1 MKTIRIAAG
10 ALAALLCSVAAA
22 WGEPPR
28 IEARFEPDSIEVG
41 DMFDYVIDIDK
52 DLVQSLGLPDFES
65 QQGEE
70 SAFELVEEF
79 ATDTLLVDGRHLR
92 LRKRYRLAA
101 FDTGQ
106 VDLLPAITYYDKN
119 IDGDTIYA
127 PDTITL
133 HIASYEDLDT
143 LLFLRADTATMSV
156 KVDST
161 LVMDKLRRTGVE
173 RQKQM
178 PFRFREIQ
186 DYVIYGVIAL
196 VLLALAVWLGI
207 VLWRRYGR
215 KIGRVLKP
223 LPPLPPHVVANKAL
237 EELHNRKLWQNGKYK
252 LYYTSLTTIL
262 RQYIVSRFGVSALE
276 MTSDEILAALAGAE
290 DIPAKSMMEL
300 SAVLRQ
306 ADMVKFA
313 KAEPDAE
320 QNEQN
325 YLRAYYFVEET
336 KRVEQTSVEGK
347 QDITIETKIDD

>member
-10 ALAALLCSVAAA
+10 ALSALLCSVAAA

-52 DLVQSLGLPDFES
+52 DLVQSLGLPDFGS

-79 ATDTLLVDGRHLR
+79 AADTLLVDGRHLR

-101 FDTGQ
+101 FDTGE

-186 DYVIYGVIAL
+186 DYVIYGAIAL
-196 VLLALAVWLGI
+196 VLLALTVWLGI

-237 EELHNRKLWQNGKYK
+237 EELHNRK
-252 LYYTSLTTIL
+252 
-262 RQYIVSRFGVSALE
+262 
-276 MTSDEILAALAGAE
+276 ALAE
-290 DIPAKSMMEL
+290 
-300 SAVLRQ
+300 RQ
-306 ADMVKFA
+306 
-313 KAEPDAE
+313 
-320 QNEQN
+320 
-325 YLRAYYFVEET
+325 
-336 KRVEQTSVEGK
+336 
-347 QDITIETKIDD
+347 I